1 MKHKREWWEG
11 TGSGGERKRGKTELR
26 RRGRVN
32 ENEIMRVGDGG
43 GGGGDKSGVLVSN
56 QGLIFGCW
64 LIVGASGY
72 LAPFRQIFC
81 LDWFLLWASERLICQ
96 MHKALHICP
105 ASPTRKVNASL
116 FISDFAFF
124 FPPSFSLFSPFPPL
138 FVPFH
143 LSSLDRPLFLF
154 CFHALLPLFVT
165 IVRNR
170 VQDFFL
176 CVYNYPACIAGPAPG
191 LPSASFVPLP
201 PCVSFVFVFPFI
213 KW

>member
-1 MKHKREWWEG
+1 MKFMEA
-11 TGSGGERKRGKTELR
+11 GGIG
-26 RRGRVN
+26 
-32 ENEIMRVGDGG
+32 VGVE
-43 GGGGDKSGVLVSN
+43 GGDKSGALVSN
-56 QGLIFGCW
+56 QGLIFRVGSQ

-72 LAPFRQIFC
+72 SAPFRKIFC

-105 ASPTRKVNASL
+105 ASPTHKVNASP
-116 FISDFAFF
+116 FISQFAFS
-124 FPPSFSLFSPFPPL
+124 PSFILSLFLSSLFSLYLVYFI
-138 FVPFH
+138 
-143 LSSLDRPLFLF
+143 SLLWIAFF
-154 CFHALLPLFVT
+154 CFHALVLLFVT

-213 KW
+213 K